1 MWYSACVC
9 VFTRHMCYTY
19 SNLTLFQFL
28 TWSVV
33 FQPLGASD
41 YLEMAQLFD
50 TVFIRHVP
58 MLTLTLK
65 DQARRFTT
73 LIDNFYNYKVSA
85 DKPALGLLLE
95 NTSPYMISLITSVQ
109 GEVLCLHLEISLH
122 LTICWIT
129 PQTFTTHY
137 ITKSMWTPKQS
148 PVGNYWAF
156 RPPLFCEGFLQDY
169 GFSPIWCHKNSSEVD
184 CWLVI
189 RPDSE
194 SVFQFIPKVLDRSIM
209 LKFEK
214 RASQNSKV

>member
-1 MWYSACVC
+1 MALYIKVC
-9 VFTRHMCYTY
+9 QCDTVHVSVCLQGTCATLHTLH

-122 LTICWIT
+122 LTIC
-129 PQTFTTHY
+129 
-137 ITKSMWTPKQS
+137 
-148 PVGNYWAF
+148 
-156 RPPLFCEGFLQDY
+156 
-169 GFSPIWCHKNSSEVD
+169 
-184 CWLVI
+184 
-189 RPDSE
+189 
-194 SVFQFIPKVLDRSIM
+194 
-209 LKFEK
+209 
-214 RASQNSKV
+214 